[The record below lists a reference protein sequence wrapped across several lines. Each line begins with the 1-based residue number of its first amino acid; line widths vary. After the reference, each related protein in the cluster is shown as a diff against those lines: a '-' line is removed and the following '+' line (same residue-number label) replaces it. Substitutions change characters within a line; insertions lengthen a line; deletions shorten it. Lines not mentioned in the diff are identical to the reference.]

1 MFAMAGP
8 LPNRK
13 HEIFAV
19 ELATGAPLESAYL
32 TAGYKAG
39 RAARFN
45 ASRLRNKPHLRER
58 INELFV
64 AAAKD
69 AVVGIGW
76 LQYKLIDIIE
86 GKAESR
92 SGFRDGKPFEER
104 DRMGALVALARTL
117 GITDGSTVNVNATAQ
132 AGVGLAPQITDEDR
146 IRALANLLA
155 RQKTEATTLNLSD
168 FTDDQ
173 IKEAAQVT
181 GRY

>member
-58 INELFV
+58 INELFA

-76 LQYKLIDIIE
+76 LQHKLIDIIE

-104 DRMGALVALARTL
+104 DRLAALVALLRSL
-117 GITDGSTVNVNATAQ
+117 GVTDTNVNVKAIAA
-132 AGVGLAPQITDEDR
+132 AGVSLAPEISDEDR
-146 IRALANLLA
+146 IRALGVLLA
-155 RQKTEATTLNLSD
+155 RQKV
-168 FTDDQ
+168 
-173 IKEAAQVT
+173 EAAPEASVWPRQ
-181 GRY
+181 